1 MSRDLESAQ
10 AKAATLHEALPYL
23 ARFHGSTVV
32 VKYGGHAMSDPA
44 LAASFAADIV
54 FLRYAGLRPVVVHG
68 GGPQINAQLDTLGI
82 EPKFAGGL
90 RVTTAETMNVVRMV
104 LVGQVQR
111 DVVGLLNA
119 HGPFGVGLS
128 GEDGQLFTAQRRPAI
143 VDGKPVDIGFVGDIC
158 AVEPGVVTSLLD
170 DGRIPVVSSVARGF
184 DDDGTPCIYNVNAD
198 TAAAALAVALGAE
211 KLVVLTDV
219 EGLYADWSSGA
230 AGGHNLISAL
240 SADELETLMPTL
252 SAGMVPKMEACL
264 RAVRGGVPSAH
275 VLDGRVPHA
284 VLLEIFTD
292 EGIGTMVRA
301 KGTA

>member
-1 MSRDLESAQ
+1 MSATTSRESAQ
-10 AKAATLHEALPYL
+10 QKAATLHEALPYL
-23 ARFHGSTVV
+23 ARFHGATVV

-68 GGPQINAQLDTLGI
+68 GGPQINAQLDKLGI
-82 EPKFAGGL
+82 EPAFAGGL
-90 RVTTAETMNVVRMV
+90 RVTTPETMDVVRMV

-128 GEDGQLFTAQRRPAI
+128 GEDGQLFTAVRRPAI
-143 VDGKPVDIGFVGDIC
+143 VDGEPVDIGLVGDIA

-184 DDDGTPCIYNVNAD
+184 DHDGQPCVYNVNAD
-198 TAAAALAVALGAE
+198 TAAAALAVALRAE

-219 EGLYADWSSGA
+219 EGLYADWPNSDA
-230 AGGHNLISAL
+230 VISAL
-240 SADELETLMPTL
+240 SADELEVLLPNL
-252 SAGMVPKMEACL
+252 STGMVPKMEACL
-264 RAVRGGVPSAH
+264 RAVRGGVASAH

-292 EGIGTMVRA
+292 EGIGTMVRSS
-301 KGTA
+301 

>member
-1 MSRDLESAQ
+1 MTRDRASAQ

-32 VKYGGHAMSDPA
+32 VKYGGHAMTDPA

-68 GGPQINAQLDTLGI
+68 GGPQINAQLDKLGI

-90 RVTTAETMNVVRMV
+90 RVTTPETMDVVRMV

-111 DVVGLLNA
+111 DVVGLLNT
-119 HGPFGVGLS
+119 HGPFAVGLS
-128 GEDGQLFTAQRRPAI
+128 GEDGHLFTAVRRSAI
-143 VDGKPVDIGFVGDIC
+143 VDGQPVDIGLVGDIA
-158 AVEPGVVTSLLD
+158 AVEPAVVTSLLD
-170 DGRIPVVSSVARGF
+170 DGRIPVVSSVARGL
-184 DDDGTPCIYNVNAD
+184 DDRGNPCIYNVNAD

-219 EGLYADWSSGA
+219 EGLYADWPASDEV
-230 AGGHNLISAL
+230 ISAL
-240 SADELETLMPTL
+240 SADELEILLPSL
-252 SAGMVPKMEACL
+252 SSGMVPKMEACL
-264 RAVRGGVPSAH
+264 RAVRGGVASAH

-301 KGTA
+301 KALP

>member
-1 MSRDLESAQ
+1 MTRDRASAQ

-32 VKYGGHAMSDPA
+32 VKYGGHAMTDPA

-68 GGPQINAQLDTLGI
+68 GGPQINTHLDKLGI

-90 RVTTAETMNVVRMV
+90 RVTTPETMHVVRMV

-111 DVVGLLNA
+111 DVVGLLNT
-119 HGPFGVGLS
+119 HGPFAVGLS
-128 GEDGQLFTAQRRPAI
+128 GEDGHLFTAVRRPAI
-143 VDGKPVDIGFVGDIC
+143 VAGLPVDIGLVGDI
-158 AVEPGVVTSLLD
+158 ATVEPAVVTSLLD
-170 DGRIPVVSSVARGF
+170 DGRIPVVSSVARGL
-184 DDDGTPCIYNVNAD
+184 DDAGNPCVYNVNAD

-219 EGLYADWSSGA
+219 EGLYADWPDSDEV
-230 AGGHNLISAL
+230 ISAL
-240 SADELETLMPTL
+240 SADELETLLPSL
-252 SAGMVPKMEACL
+252 SSGMVPKMEACL
-264 RAVRGGVPSAH
+264 RAVRGGVASAH

-301 KGTA
+301 KALP